1 MEDSR
6 EEAARTGEDSG
17 LRWQQP
23 MRTGADSRY
32 KHMQRGR
39 PINRVHKIV
48 QRAEYKLH
56 FRRTQPKEGDNK
68 CSVAIKRQGHSD

>member
-39 PINRVHKIV
+39 PINRVHKNV
-48 QRAEYKLH
+48 QKAENKLH
-56 FRRTQPKEGDNK
+56 LGRKPSQGRDKK
-68 CSVAIKRQGHSD
+68 CNT